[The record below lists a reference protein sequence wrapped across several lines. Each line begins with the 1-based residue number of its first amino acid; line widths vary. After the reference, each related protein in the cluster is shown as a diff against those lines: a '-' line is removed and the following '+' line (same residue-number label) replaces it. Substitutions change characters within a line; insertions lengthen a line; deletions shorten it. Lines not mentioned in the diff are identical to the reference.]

1 MERSRDLIIVT
12 RSCPGRSGDKQPV
25 NKRKMK
31 TMRSVRRVLSTG
43 MTESLLFRF
52 RFDKLRR
59 DLADASGWCGR
70 TLTRSVSEVAH
81 PEYSTGVATVGRI
94 DYKLQ
99 KEKDRGTNEQSI
111 ADFSQSAHLE
121 KSRQRSRNRQKK
133 NFKKSRAR
141 SESSSAVSEA
151 ANGHSAG
158 MLPSSTRYPLNPGLW
173 MTRTISARDRLPQEL
188 SGPRVSWVR
197 LLRSQSLTPC
207 VALFRLFLLS
217 RFRDSL
223 LRPA

>member
-1 MERSRDLIIVT
+1 MANKGGT
-12 RSCPGRSGDKQPV
+12 PGV
-25 NKRKMK
+25 
-31 TMRSVRRVLSTG
+31 
-43 MTESLLFRF
+43 
-52 RFDKLRR
+52 FD
-59 DLADASGWCGR
+59 GR
-70 TLTRSVSEVAH
+70 GR
-81 PEYSTGVATVGRI
+81 TVGRI

-141 SESSSAVSEA
+141 SESSSAVSGA
-151 ANGHSAG
+151 ANGHFC
-158 MLPSSTRYPLNPGLW
+158 
-173 MTRTISARDRLPQEL
+173 
-188 SGPRVSWVR
+188 

-207 VALFRLFLLS
+207 AALFRLFLLS

-223 LRPA
+223 LRPAQLRISDNGPKMTAENSCSYMRFRIWDLVSL